1 MEFCRPHMHENHLKP
16 HLQCGTD
23 PRMIRPHTRPFR
35 THRTAEGNHR
45 RSRTDFSWR
54 NIGFRA
60 SALSQKRQFVRDFLQ
75 HTISALFFINSGLQF
90 QSNLKI
96 AGSQIPLF
104 PFFLL
109 IQNLLT
115 HNMSSQEL
123 LANNLSIPLR
133 HFSLF
138 SVRRGTAHTF
148 SHCVAG
154 VKPLY

>member
-1 MEFCRPHMHENHLKP
+1 MEFCRPHIHENHLKP

-23 PRMIRPHTRPFR
+23 PRIIRPHTRPFR

-104 PFFLL
+104 PFF
-109 IQNLLT
+109 
-115 HNMSSQEL
+115 
-123 LANNLSIPLR
+123 
-133 HFSLF
+133 F
-138 SVRRGTAHTF
+138 AHTECTNTQYVITRVTCKQF
-148 SHCVAG
+148 VHTVATFFFI
-154 VKPLY
+154 